1 NDTIVISLTPLLRGA
16 ILGALTTE
24 YASGPEV
31 ARRTEVRAAMG
42 EAGESP
48 ALSRNCI
55 QGRTLR
61 ARIPASAVLQ
71 TPSRERGQERWRG
84 LAGRGGFFTGRS
96 RPPPSRGPDPGS
108 IFQTLVAETR
118 AFYFP
123 EDQEENNE

>member
-1 NDTIVISLTPLLRGA
+1 
-16 ILGALTTE
+16 
-24 YASGPEV
+24 
-31 ARRTEVRAAMG
+31 MG

-48 ALSRNCI
+48 ALSRNCN
-55 QGRTLR
+55 QGAPLR

-123 EDQEENNE
+123 EDQEGNNERTWIEAQEGEGRLVGRPVRLHVGRPGG

>member
-1 NDTIVISLTPLLRGA
+1 MLPGA

-31 ARRTEVRAAMG
+31 ARSTETRAAMG
-42 EAGESP
+42 EAGESQ

-55 QGRTLR
+55 QVAALG

-84 LAGRGGFFTGRS
+84 LAGRGGSSTRRS
-96 RPPPSRGPDPGS
+96 RPPPSGGPGSGS

-123 EDQEENNE
+123 EDQEGKR